1 MHDRAGSRIHSVPEP
16 STLVGFSFAA
26 ILLFIIPGPAVLYIV
41 ARSVAQGRSAGLVS
55 VAGVHAGSAVHIAA
69 AVVGLSALLARSA
82 TAFALVKWAGAGYL
96 IYLGVR
102 TLRHGSDIGAGYS
115 DSDSRSSRRLFADG
129 LVINLLNPK
138 TAVFFLAFVPQFVD
152 QGAGSSTLQL
162 LVLGSLFIVLGL
174 VSDGAYVLAGASI
187 SRRMRTSET
196 ARRRV
201 SNGAGVSYLGLG
213 AWAALSGV
221 GEPTT

>member
-1 MHDRAGSRIHSVPEP
+1 MQDL
-16 STLVGFSFAA
+16 STLVTFSLAA
-26 ILLFIIPGPAVLYIV
+26 ILLFIIPGPAVLYVV

-55 VAGVHAGSAVHIAA
+55 VAGVHAGSAVHIGA
-69 AVVGLSALLARSA
+69 AVVGLSALLVRSV
-82 TAFALVKWAGAGYL
+82 TAFALVKWAGAAYL

-102 TLRHGSDIGAGYS
+102 TLRHGSEIGAGEPGF
-115 DSDSRSSRRLFADG
+115 DSRSTRRLFADG
-129 LVINLLNPK
+129 FTINVLNPK

-152 QGAGSSTLQL
+152 PSAGSSVRQF
-162 LVLGSLFIVLGL
+162 LVLGALFIVLGV

-201 SNGAGVSYLGLG
+201 SKGAGLSYLGLG
-213 AWAALSGV
+213 VWAALSGV
-221 GEPTT
+221 GDSAN